1 MWTWCCD
8 FVLYRH
14 GLATRSPRDGRRDHG
29 DRTFSRW
36 VVFPTWFLIELFPYW
51 FLWMAPSALMR
62 GMIHKYGRQAIA
74 VAFSSAFGSFVAFNM
89 FYVMPRHEK
98 YEEFFK

>member
-1 MWTWCCD
+1 
-8 FVLYRH
+8 
-14 GLATRSPRDGRRDHG
+14 
-29 DRTFSRW
+29 
-36 VVFPTWFLIELFPYW
+36 
-51 FLWMAPSALMR
+51 MAPSALMR

-98 YEEFFK
+98 YEEFFKIFIKKIWALFHIRGPEFFSLKLRYRGGGLFEVLNTNIIIILCRNPIFVGFG